1 MNNQI
6 SDNLVYAYDTYY
18 QAAKRS
24 RSAQRWLNA
33 LTIISI
39 IIIALIIAIPVIVIV
54 SGRPASASSIY
65 KTSSIVSSQ
74 PDPTGYIIIVIG
86 SVLVISLINIF
97 ICIFLRPI
105 FIYIEA
111 KSTEGMLKC
120 KNAIKRQRMLER
132 KANANK
138 DASEYEDEYE
148 APEQSDDE
156 YPEQ

>member
-6 SDNLVYAYDTYY
+6 SNNLVYTYDTYY

-24 RSAQRWLNA
+24 RSARRWLNA

-65 KTSSIVSSQ
+65 KASSIVSSQ
-74 PDPTGYIIIVIG
+74 PDPTGYIIIG
-86 SVLVISLINIF
+86 SVLVISLLNIL

-111 KSTEGMLKC
+111 KSTEGMLRC

-132 KANANK
+132 KANTNE
-138 DASEYEDEYE
+138 DVGEYEDEYE

>member
-6 SDNLVYAYDTYY
+6 SNNLVYAYDTYY

-54 SGRPASASSIY
+54 SRRPASASSIY
-65 KTSSIVSSQ
+65 NTSSFVSSQ
-74 PDPTGYIIIVIG
+74 PDPIGYIIIG

-111 KSTEGMLKC
+111 KSTEGMLRC

-132 KANANK
+132 KASANK
-138 DASEYEDEYE
+138 DTSEYEDEYE
-148 APEQSDDE
+148 VPEQSDDE